1 MNYFNDKLK
10 LDAFKEKT
18 TYLSDYKQY
27 CNVKR
32 VSVKT
37 PRPLKETLVKPPPPR
52 QYDDQE
58 TFSKLK
64 DSVYV
69 PFNLFFEPKPIIQT
83 DPRKPFIKLVS
94 DKETQPM
101 SKT

>member
-1 MNYFNDKLK
+1 MNCFNDKLK

-18 TYLSDYKQY
+18 TYSTDYKQY

-32 VSVKT
+32 ASIKT
-37 PRPLKETLVKPPPPR
+37 PRPLKETPLKPPPTR

-58 TFSKLK
+58 TFAKYK
-64 DSVYV
+64 DSVYI

-94 DKETQPM
+94 HEGTQ
-101 SKT
+101 

>member
-1 MNYFNDKLK
+1 MFVMNCFNDKLK

-18 TYLSDYKQY
+18 TYLNDYKQY

-32 VSVKT
+32 ASVKAC
-37 PRPLKETLVKPPPPR
+37 RPLKETPLKSPPPR

-58 TFSKLK
+58 TFAKWK
-64 DSVYV
+64 DSMYI

-83 DPRKPFIKLVS
+83 DPRKPFIELVS
-94 DKETQPM
+94 HKETQ
-101 SKT
+101 